1 MDEYVSR
8 EELRRQACC
17 IYSYGGA
24 RYVSLAVIE
33 KMATADVA
41 PVVRGLWIP
50 VRESEITGWNPEFA
64 GYDPIGGYVCSEC
77 KEEAVFDCNDRYV
90 LSRYCP
96 NCGAKMDKEA

>member
-41 PVVRGLWIP
+41 PVVHGNWCWITENIYRCDNCGEMTYVKEVMGEP
-50 VRESEITGWNPEFA
+50 GWT
-64 GYDPIGGYVCSEC
+64 
-77 KEEAVFDCNDRYV
+77 
-90 LSRYCP
+90 YCP

>member
-41 PVVRGLWIP
+41 PVVHGRWDENGNCTNCGKHAPYWAMASTYYTSL
-50 VRESEITGWNPEFA
+50 R
-64 GYDPIGGYVCSEC
+64 
-77 KEEAVFDCNDRYV
+77 
-90 LSRYCP
+90 CP
-96 NCGAKMDKEA
+96 NCGAKMEEGR